1 MTKAFP
7 NWVYLACYKF
17 HILEIYQFSRKVPK
31 IQQNGRHETNSRQQQ
46 SIIQLRADTTCNMDC
61 ISQQQ
66 QQRPFNGLWSGTTRV
81 GRYQKELCISQQ
93 QQQKTKS
100 GVTFSWSFIQ
110 NHCKISICITLLATA
125 NFCPFPLQ
133 YYRQNAKQHTIY
145 IQQGLDTLITV

>member
-31 IQQNGRHETNSRQQQ
+31 IQRNGRHETNSRQQQ
-46 SIIQLRADTTCNMDC
+46 SIIQLRADTTCNMD
-61 ISQQQ
+61 
-66 QQRPFNGLWSGTTRV
+66 
-81 GRYQKELCISQQ
+81 CISQQ

-133 YYRQNAKQHTIY
+133 YYRQNAKQHSIY
-145 IQQGLDTLITV
+145 IKQGLDTLVTV